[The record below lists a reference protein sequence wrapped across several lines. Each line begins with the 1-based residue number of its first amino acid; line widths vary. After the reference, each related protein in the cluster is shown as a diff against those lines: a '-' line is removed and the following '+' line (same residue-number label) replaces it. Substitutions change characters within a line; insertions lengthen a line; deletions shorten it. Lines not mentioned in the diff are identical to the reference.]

1 MRRFL
6 FLLMLVLVSFST
18 VTHFVPATLFG
29 QDPAGSKSDQADG
42 ESKKKETVEA
52 KLKPMVVYESFDG
65 IFESTRT
72 HEVKTSFETWTDL
85 MIDSVV
91 EEGTAVTAGQE
102 ILKFDREKI
111 DKAVV
116 EAEFAF
122 SNANF
127 AMETAALEKKE
138 ADETFELDRESAE
151 RKWTNTKVDFEYYKS
166 VLLPQKQ
173 KDIDYE
179 EKTAAYMLEYSQDEL
194 NQLEQMYTEDE
205 LTEESEEIV
214 LKRARRSVESAE
226 RSRDRTMLRVQRQR
240 EFDVPREQTQKEEA
254 LKREQ
259 IGFQRS
265 QITLPIKKKKTEI
278 ALAQAEFALKNKQ
291 ENLKELRRD
300 QQKMTLTA
308 PADGIL
314 YYGRS
319 QRGKW
324 VGAQGSSARRLEPFK
339 KVPANAAIFTIVDV
353 SQLMIRA
360 NLDESKL
367 DSLSP
372 RMRGKALIKAAGNTT
387 ITVMIKSVS
396 RIPLD
401 DGKFDC
407 QIMAEN
413 IPAGAAVMPGMSC
426 KLSFLV
432 HENQQ
437 AVVVPKASVFSDDEN
452 VTHYVYLKE
461 GDEFK
466 RQEVTVGHS
475 SGDDI
480 EIVSGISAGDSI
492 AKSKP

>member
-6 FLLMLVLVSFST
+6 FLLMLILVSFST
-18 VTHFVPATLFG
+18 VTHLVPATIFG
-29 QDPAGSKSDQADG
+29 QDPAGSKGDQADG
-42 ESKKKETVEA
+42 EAKKKETVEA

-65 IFESTRT
+65 VFESTRT

-85 MIDSVV
+85 MINSVV
-91 EEGTAVTAGQE
+91 EEGTAVTTGQE

-151 RKWTNTKVDFEYYKS
+151 RKWTNTRVDFEYYKS

-291 ENLKELRRD
+291 ENLKELRHN

-324 VGAQGSSARRLEPFK
+324 VGTRFLRKTSR
-339 KVPANAAIFTIVDV
+339 
-353 SQLMIRA
+353 
-360 NLDESKL
+360 
-367 DSLSP
+367 
-372 RMRGKALIKAAGNTT
+372 
-387 ITVMIKSVS
+387 TV
-396 RIPLD
+396 
-401 DGKFDC
+401 
-407 QIMAEN
+407 
-413 IPAGAAVMPGMSC
+413 
-426 KLSFLV
+426 
-432 HENQQ
+432 
-437 AVVVPKASVFSDDEN
+437 
-452 VTHYVYLKE
+452 
-461 GDEFK
+461 
-466 RQEVTVGHS
+466 
-475 SGDDI
+475 
-480 EIVSGISAGDSI
+480 
-492 AKSKP
+492 